1 MKILHVSDTGL
12 PDGRIERAAMTSA
25 NAGHNVYFAGTASA
39 SYVPFVQQFVLDWS
53 PKHRLHLPFAWGILK
68 KNFIKIFDGIR
79 PDIIHAHNIFAAKL
93 ASEFEYP
100 FVFDDHEH
108 LSLELKAIM
117 GEKGRPIINKKI
129 GSELLKRRMWT
140 EWETELVR
148 NVPTITVGEN
158 IAQDYRA
165 LGGRVFVVPNLPTG
179 AEIMKEKLNF
189 ANKTLSS
196 VYSGKEDRSLVLPF
210 RDMTGLVDLFHE
222 NDIGELTAVGSCN
235 QGTNKQHVRYTGFLT
250 RQEMYTEFHKHRVGL
265 LPWKAHWF
273 HRYCNPN
280 KVYEYAHSG
289 LVVMLTSDFIDVI
302 SQLGGNCVDFSDYD
316 ELVHKLGYFKG
327 HLEEVDEMREK
338 TLNYATEYLLWEKY
352 EKHILESYQLA

>member
-12 PDGRIERAAMTSA
+12 PDGRIERGARTSA
-25 NAGHNVYFAGTASA
+25 KAGHNVYFAGTACA
-39 SYVPFVQQFVLDWS
+39 SYVPFVQQFVLDWR
-53 PKHRLHLPFAWGILK
+53 PKHRLHMPFAWAILK

-196 VYSGKEDRSLVLPF
+196 VYSGQEDASLVLPF
-210 RDMTGLVDLFHE
+210 RDMAGLVDLFHG

-235 QGTNKQHVRYTGFLT
+235 QGTNKQHVR
-250 RQEMYTEFHKHRVGL
+250 
-265 LPWKAHWF
+265 
-273 HRYCNPN
+273 
-280 KVYEYAHSG
+280 
-289 LVVMLTSDFIDVI
+289 
-302 SQLGGNCVDFSDYD
+302 
-316 ELVHKLGYFKG
+316 
-327 HLEEVDEMREK
+327 
-338 TLNYATEYLLWEKY
+338 
-352 EKHILESYQLA
+352 